1 MYPSGAGGIIH
12 LSKMGFGL
20 TALSSFFAFIFFDL
34 TGDKE
39 GIVLGSKIFFRQV
52 FLGGRTSISW
62 QRFSMNNCNLK

>member
-1 MYPSGAGGIIH
+1 MYPCGSGGIIH
-12 LSKMGFGL
+12 LSKMGL
-20 TALSSFFAFIFFDL
+20 TELSFLAFIFFDL

-62 QRFSMNNCNLK
+62 QRSSMVRIVI

>member
-1 MYPSGAGGIIH
+1 MYPSGSGGIIH
-12 LSKMGFGL
+12 LSKMGLGL
-20 TALSSFFAFIFFDL
+20 TALSFLAFIFFDL

-62 QRFSMNNCNLK
+62 RSSMVRIVI